1 MVWALNKD
9 NVGLKRGMASQ
20 NGSDGQRRK
29 SKTDHTMMV
38 TTISMPI
45 PIICDVVSL
54 DDVNIQKPKKTT
66 GDSKISKAIV
76 TKNTKQPSV
85 PLLLRS

>member
-1 MVWALNKD
+1 MVWALNKG

-29 SKTDHTMMV
+29 LKTDTTMMH
-38 TTISMPI
+38 TTAIMPS
-45 PIICDVVSL
+45 PIICDSASW
-54 DDVNIQKPKKTT
+54 DIMYTQKPKTNT